1 MVIERAALRWP
12 VTACVFVMAT
22 WLNMHLQPQLD
33 GRAPLLPY
41 FPALVIVGLLCGI
54 GPAAVLL
61 IASVLAVLYFWIE
74 PIGAILPITRLADVE
89 LIALFIG
96 SGALVAAVSARARHL
111 TRKEKLGRQRL
122 SLAVAAGRMVT
133 WDWSR
138 HDGYAATAGAPKEI
152 FGRDWAT
159 MEDMLAGLSDA
170 DRAGFLERY
179 RYASE
184 AGGRFSL
191 VGLIHTP
198 DEGQD
203 VWAQFDGHVVLD
215 AKGRALHAYGVVVD
229 ITVQQEALRASQSA
243 EQRFELALHSGKV
256 MAWEADTQAR
266 YTWAVN
272 VPFGIHRDAVIGAE
286 VGSIARQ
293 PEFVKRVLESIRTRS
308 PLTVSQTATYLG
320 EELQLLTSMRPVA
333 GDDGVVRRVL
343 GATVDVTELTQ
354 AQARL
359 QHESQ
364 LKDTFL
370 ATLAHELRNPMAP
383 IRFSVD
389 VLRRRTNDGD
399 SLKVLDVIAR
409 QSAHMARLL
418 DDLLDMS
425 RITRNAIELKR
436 ELVDLRTVVKQALD
450 AVEPL
455 YVQKQHRVAL
465 SLPPRPVMVNG
476 DSTRLQ
482 QVLGNL
488 LSNAAKYSPVPGEVR
503 VDLQVEGV
511 HGKVSVIDRGIG
523 IAPEHQGRVFEL
535 FSRVDSSGAAPTGL
549 GIGLAVSKQLV
560 ELHGGTI
567 SASSEGPGH
576 GSRFVVCLPIAA
588 EADERTRAASQ
599 EALPVPD
606 GRGTSVLV
614 VDDNKD
620 GADTLAAALDDVG
633 FQTEVAYSG
642 EAALE
647 AYGAGRHEVVLLDVG
662 LPGLS
667 GLDVASH
674 LRRLAGQDVVL
685 IAITGWGQPNDRM
698 ATASAGFD
706 AHLVKPVE
714 FAVLNTTIRDLT
726 RPRAG
731 GGSGNR

>member
-1 MVIERAALRWP
+1 
-12 VTACVFVMAT
+12 
-22 WLNMHLQPQLD
+22 
-33 GRAPLLPY
+33 
-41 FPALVIVGLLCGI
+41 
-54 GPAAVLL
+54 
-61 IASVLAVLYFWIE
+61 
-74 PIGAILPITRLADVE
+74 
-89 LIALFIG
+89 
-96 SGALVAAVSARARHL
+96 
-111 TRKEKLGRQRL
+111 
-122 SLAVAAGRMVT
+122 
-133 WDWSR
+133 
-138 HDGYAATAGAPKEI
+138 
-152 FGRDWAT
+152 
-159 MEDMLAGLSDA
+159 
-170 DRAGFLERY
+170 
-179 RYASE
+179 
-184 AGGRFSL
+184 
-191 VGLIHTP
+191 
-198 DEGQD
+198 
-203 VWAQFDGHVVLD
+203 
-215 AKGRALHAYGVVVD
+215 
-229 ITVQQEALRASQSA
+229 
-243 EQRFELALHSGKV
+243 
-256 MAWEADTQAR
+256 MAWEADAQAR

-272 VPFGIHRDAVIGAE
+272 VPFGIHRDALIGAE

-293 PEFVKRVLESIRTRS
+293 PEFAKTVLESIRSGR
-308 PLTVSQTATYLG
+308 PLTVSQTAAYRG
-320 EELQLLTSMRPVA
+320 EELQLLTSMKPVV
-333 GDDGVVRRVL
+333 GDDGTVRRVL
-343 GATVDVTELTQ
+343 GATVDVTELTR

-383 IRFSVD
+383 IRYSVD
-389 VLRRRTNDGD
+389 VLRRRTNDGE

-436 ELVDLRTVVKQALD
+436 ELVDLRAVVKQALD

-465 SLPPRPVMVNG
+465 SLPPQPIMVDG

-503 VDLQVEGV
+503 VDLEVDGS

-549 GIGLAVSKQLV
+549 GIGLAVSRQLV

-567 SASSEGPGH
+567 SVSSDGPGH
-576 GSRFVVCLPIAA
+576 GSRFIVCLPLAA
-588 EADERTRAASQ
+588 QADARARAGLSEAA
-599 EALPVPD
+599 PVPD
-606 GRGTSVLV
+606 AQGTRVLV

-620 GADTLAAALDDVG
+620 GADTLAAALNDVG
-633 FQTEVAYSG
+633 FEAEVAYSG
-642 EAALE
+642 EAALD
-647 AYGAGRHEVVLLDVG
+647 AYDAGRHDVVLLDVG

-667 GLDVASH
+667 GLDVARH
-674 LRRLAGQDVVL
+674 LRRLAGQEVVL
-685 IAITGWGQPNDRM
+685 IAITGWGQPHDRM

-714 FAVLNTTIRDLT
+714 FSVLNATIRDLT
-726 RPRAG
+726 RASHRGA
-731 GGSGNR
+731 SGKP